1 MIQEPLKMQDRQISF
16 KEDEKF
22 MDVVSESA
30 FQLLFKKLILVGS
43 NELTHW
49 KRP

>member
-1 MIQEPLKMQDRQISF
+1 MIKEPLKMQGKQISF

-22 MDVVSESA
+22 MDVVSEYA
-30 FQLLFKKLILVGS
+30 FQLLFKKLLLVGS

>member
-1 MIQEPLKMQDRQISF
+1 MIKEPLKMQDRQVSF

-22 MDVVSESA
+22 MDMVSESA
-30 FQLLFKKLILVGS
+30 FQSLFKKLILVGS
-43 NELTHW
+43 NELTHL